1 MSRALPETASLREFA
16 AYVPC
21 KPSWVTE
28 LKRAGRLV
36 LTDDGKRV
44 RVAESLLRIEDT
56 KDPSKAAV
64 AARHAAARGASA
76 PPAPEGD
83 EGEEGDTSADGD
95 GAPAA
100 QPQSS
105 EFQRSRA
112 EREKWAAK
120 SAQLEYE
127 RSIGKLLDAGDVE
140 SAAADAATV
149 LRTSLEAIP
158 AELAPLLAP
167 ITDET
172 RVRTMLTDRI
182 EQALQECVRQF
193 GQLAKGTA

>member
-1 MSRALPETASLREFA
+1 MTRKPLPEIASFREFA
-16 AYVPC
+16 DFVPC
-21 KPSWVTE
+21 KPSYVTE
-28 LKRAGRLV
+28 LRKTGRLV
-36 LTDDGKRV
+36 LTEDGKRV
-44 RVAESLLRIEDT
+44 RVAESLRLIEDT
-56 KDPSKAAV
+56 KDPAKRAV
-64 AARHAAARGASA
+64 AARHAAARAGA
-76 PPAPEGD
+76 PPDAED
-83 EGEEGDTSADGD
+83 AAGEEQES
-95 GAPAA
+95 A

-105 EFQRSRA
+105 EFQKSRA

-127 RSIGKLLDAGDVE
+127 RSIGKLLDAEQVE

-172 RVRTMLTDRI
+172 RVRTMLTERI
-182 EQALQECVRQF
+182 EHALQECVRQF

>member
-16 AYVPC
+16 GYVPC

-36 LTDDGKRV
+36 LTEDGKRV
-44 RVAESLLRIEDT
+44 RVAESLRRIEDT

-64 AARHAAARGASA
+64 AARHAASRAASA
-76 PPAPEGD
+76 PLPPDGGEG
-83 EGEEGDTSADGD
+83 ADGGD
-95 GAPAA
+95 GADV

-127 RSIGKLLDAGDVE
+127 RSTSKLLDAQEVE
-140 SAAADAATV
+140 TAAAGAATV

-182 EQALQECVRQF
+182 EHALQECVRQF
-193 GQLAKGTA
+193 GLLAKGTA